1 MEGHDKGKEEGRK
14 KTTKGMRKGRKREDE
29 NLKDEEKEKRER
41 GNNTMIFFL
50 KSMHLLTITKL
61 ASQRAT
67 IPTQDSGLRNLLE
80 INTKHK

>member
-1 MEGHDKGKEEGRK
+1 
-14 KTTKGMRKGRKREDE
+14 
-29 NLKDEEKEKRER
+29 
-41 GNNTMIFFL
+41 MIFFL